1 MTVYPRFRMME
12 RKTRKV
18 GRSVVNQL
26 LFFVC
31 FRLRAD
37 GAALYRAFLLREFSN
52 ENLEFWLAVEDYKNS
67 KPQKMAAKAQQIY
80 NDFVAVEASK
90 EVCFQSVIDS
100 FFFIDFDLIS
110 AGFLFF
116 VTKLTPSISISC
128 FLSFLANDENHSRP
142 SLRFFLQN

>member
-26 LFFVC
+26 QFFVC

-52 ENLEFWLAVEDYKNS
+52 ENLEFWLACEEYKNS
-67 KPQKMAAKAQQIY
+67 KPQKLSARAQKIY
-80 NDFVAVEASK
+80 NDFVAVQATK
-90 EVCFQSVIDS
+90 EVCLSTKSWPTLLFSSILSS
-100 FFFIDFDLIS
+100 FFVVFSLFLI
-110 AGFLFF
+110 
-116 VTKLTPSISISC
+116 VK
-128 FLSFLANDENHSRP
+128 
-142 SLRFFLQN
+142 